1 MAAPSSSSLTI
12 GSAPGPEALDW
23 SAVLAEHGRWLR
35 TVIRARLGEPQG
47 VEEVLQEVS
56 LAAVAQRSP
65 VSDPARIGAWLY
77 GLAVR
82 QALLYRRA
90 QGRRR
95 RLNARYAEARRA
107 RPDDGPPDP
116 LDWLLASERD
126 GLIRRAVDDLSP
138 RDRELLLLKYTEDW
152 SCRQLADRLG
162 LSESAVEARLHR
174 ARARLRAKLDRSI
187 RPLDSAALRRT
198 PGPEGSASCPS

>member
-1 MAAPSSSSLTI
+1 MAAPPPSSLTI
-12 GSAPGPEALDW
+12 GSASGPEPLDW

-56 LAAVAQRSP
+56 LAAIAQRSP
-65 VSDPARIGAWLY
+65 VSDSSRIGAWLY

-82 QALLYRRA
+82 QALLYRRS

-95 RLNARYAEARRA
+95 KLNARYAEVTQADSPA
-107 RPDDGPPDP
+107 GHPDP
-116 LDWLLASERD
+116 LDWLMATERD
-126 GLIRRAVDDLSP
+126 GLIRRAVDELSP
-138 RDRELLLLKYTEDW
+138 KDRELLLLKYTEDW

-174 ARARLRAKLDRSI
+174 ARARLRTKLDRCLQQTN
-187 RPLDSAALRRT
+187 RD
-198 PGPEGSASCPS
+198 

>member
-1 MAAPSSSSLTI
+1 MI
-12 GSAPGPEALDW
+12 GSASGPEPLDW

-56 LAAVAQRSP
+56 LAAIAQRSP
-65 VSDPARIGAWLY
+65 VADPARIGAWLY

-82 QALLYRRA
+82 QALLYRRS

-95 RLNARYAEARRA
+95 KLTARYSEVAHPSSTTRQQ
-107 RPDDGPPDP
+107 DP
-116 LDWLLASERD
+116 LDWLMATERD
-126 GLIRRAVDDLSP
+126 GLVRRAVDELP
-138 RDRELLLLKYTEDW
+138 PKDRELLLLKYTEDW
-152 SCRQLADRLG
+152 SCRELAERLG

-174 ARARLRAKLDRSI
+174 ARARLRSKLDRFVRSTD
-187 RPLDSAALRRT
+187 RD
-198 PGPEGSASCPS
+198 